1 MMILPEDIKLKIR
14 QFYKDPDDITEVE
27 KLLLGL
33 WSMPLNVGPEQL
45 ARSILIIAEGNLSE
59 IKKIISSGFYGD
71 PRDVIMNAENKIGN
85 PKNYFID
92 PFE

>member
-14 QFYKDPDDITEVE
+14 EFYKDPDDITEVE

-59 IKKIISSGFYGD
+59 IKKIIGSDFYGD
-71 PRDVIMNAENKIGN
+71 PRDVIVNAGNKIGN
-85 PKNYFID
+85 SKNYFID
-92 PFE
+92 PFD